1 MLADI
6 DYLRGCAQRCASLAR
21 DCPDIAT
28 SQALEE
34 LSIELMDKAA
44 ELDQLVGNDLGL
56 RA

>member
-1 MLADI
+1 MCTAVRISGPRLS
-6 DYLRGCAQRCASLAR
+6 G
-21 DCPDIAT
+21 PDIAT

-56 RA
+56 RV

>member
-21 DCPDIAT
+21 DCRDIAT

-34 LSIELMDKAA
+34 LSIELMEKAA
-44 ELDQLVGNDLGL
+44 ELDQLTGNDLEL
-56 RA
+56 RG